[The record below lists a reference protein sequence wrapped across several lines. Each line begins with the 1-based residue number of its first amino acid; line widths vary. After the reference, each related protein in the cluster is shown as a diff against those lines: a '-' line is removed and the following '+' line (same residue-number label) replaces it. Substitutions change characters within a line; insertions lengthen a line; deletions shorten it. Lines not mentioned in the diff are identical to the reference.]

1 MSQKLFLALA
11 MCLLPSAVFAST
23 PRWELSGG
31 QYVAPSLSH
40 NTAGLVFVRANQA
53 RDADSSTN
61 IGVNDRF
68 LVSLQD
74 GHYASTVVC
83 AGTVALSAVPTKAYS
98 NDLSANAFL
107 ISLPAGYTQYVFVDV
122 DDNYNPSLRP
132 MNEEEAKQL
141 LGEGLQQ
148 AHQRSRSFADNCPL

>member
-1 MSQKLFLALA
+1 MSSKLFLALA
-11 MCLLPSAVFAST
+11 MCLLPATVFAK
-23 PRWELSGG
+23 PRWEVSGG
-31 QYVAPSLSH
+31 QYTAPSLSH
-40 NTAGLVFVRANQA
+40 NTAGLVFVRANKA
-53 RDADSSTN
+53 MDADSSTN

-83 AGTVALSAVPTKAYS
+83 AGTVALSAMPTKAYS

-107 ISLPAGYTQYVFVDV
+107 ISLPAGYTQYVAVEV

-132 MNEEEAKQL
+132 MSEEEAIQAL
-141 LGEGLQQ
+141 SAGLEQ